1 MANPA
6 LIQKQIKD
14 NTEDLH
20 NFVRDLNLWEQEMK
34 RKDRQLS
41 NEQIDEVGFWLLT
54 RRTRLESNIML
65 LGLIKNN
72 LDAGVRFHNHVR

>member
-41 NEQIDEVGFWLLT
+41 NEQFDEVGLVINEEN
-54 RRTRLESNIML
+54 RCGS
-65 LGLIKNN
+65 K
-72 LDAGVRFHNHVR
+72 

>member
-41 NEQIDEVGFWLLT
+41 NEQFDEVGLVINEENCWG
-54 RRTRLESNIML
+54 S
-65 LGLIKNN
+65 K
-72 LDAGVRFHNHVR
+72 

>member
-20 NFVRDLNLWEQEMK
+20 NFVRDLKLWEQEMK

-41 NEQIDEVGFWLLT
+41 NEQIDEVGLVINEEN
-54 RRTRLESNIML
+54 RLGSCG
-65 LGLIKNN
+65 LGLCEE
-72 LDAGVRFHNHVR
+72 

>member
-14 NTEDLH
+14 NTEDLQ
-20 NFVRDLNLWEQEMK
+20 NFMRDLNLWEQEMK

-41 NEQIDEVGFWLLT
+41 NEQFDEVGLVINEEN
-54 RRTRLESNIML
+54 R
-65 LGLIKNN
+65 
-72 LDAGVRFHNHVR
+72 

>member
-1 MANPA
+1 MDNPA

-41 NEQIDEVGFWLLT
+41 NEQFDEVGLVINEENRWG
-54 RRTRLESNIML
+54 S
-65 LGLIKNN
+65 K
-72 LDAGVRFHNHVR
+72 

>member
-41 NEQIDEVGFWLLT
+41 NEQFDEVGLVINEENRW
-54 RRTRLESNIML
+54 
-65 LGLIKNN
+65 GGKKVVYVKNN
-72 LDAGVRFHNHVR
+72 FEVCLPHSGSE